1 MKLKLAYSPCPNDTF
16 IFHAMVHSLVDCE
29 GLSFEVTM
37 ADVEKLNQ
45 GASRGEY
52 DICKMSYHAYFHFV
66 QSYVM
71 LRSGSALGYNNGPLF
86 VTSDTNSLLKE
97 DGSLDSELL
106 AKSNIAIPGELTT
119 AALLLKIIYPQIK
132 HTTPVI
138 FSEIE
143 KRVLSGQFPGGVL
156 IHEGRFTYQKKG
168 LKLIADLGEKWQQLS
183 QLPIPLGGIA
193 VSRSLEEALA
203 QKINRVLHRSIQ
215 YAINNPGISKDY
227 VCSYAR
233 ELEEEVINK
242 HIALFVNDFTLDIG
256 SKGQEAVNYMFEKA
270 IGYGFVRNR
279 PSNLFIL

>member
-29 GLSFEVTM
+29 GLSFEVTL
-37 ADVEKLNQ
+37 ADVENLNQ

-52 DICKMSYHAYFHFV
+52 DICKMSYHTYFHFS
-66 QSYVM
+66 QQYIM

-97 DGSLDSELL
+97 DGSINTELL
-106 AKSNIAIPGELTT
+106 ATSNIAIPGELTT
-119 AALLLKIIYPQIK
+119 AALLLKIIYPQIT

-138 FSEIE
+138 FSDIE
-143 KRVLSGQFPGGVL
+143 KMVSSGQFAGGVL

-168 LKLIADLGEKWQQLS
+168 LKLIADLGEKWQQIS

-203 QKINRVLHRSIQ
+203 KKINRVLHRSIK

-233 ELEEEVINK
+233 ELDQEVINK
-242 HIALFVNDFTLDIG
+242 HIALFVNDFTLEIG

-270 IGYGFVRNR
+270 VEYNLVRNR